1 MLSALND
8 AGAEYLVVGAYAMAA
23 HGCPRATGDIDFWVN
38 PTEQNARRVWQA
50 LRVFGAPLSQIRI
63 EDFLEP
69 DVVFQIGLPPQRIDL
84 LTSVSG
90 VNFDEAWQNKVQTNL
105 GELDAFVIGLDE
117 LLKNKI
123 ASGRPKDL
131 LDADILRKR

>member
-1 MLSALND
+1 M
-8 AGAEYLVVGAYAMAA
+8 
-23 HGCPRATGDIDFWVN
+23 
-38 PTEQNARRVWQA
+38 
-50 LRVFGAPLSQIRI
+50 FGAPLSQIRI